1 MANDST
7 LISSA
12 DFERLLDVLEHE
24 QEGARFGSSFVE
36 LLDQKLAQARVVDP
50 REVPSNVVTMNS
62 RVRYERVD
70 GSGSKEVSI
79 VYPSEASPTV
89 GRISVL
95 SPIGVS
101 LLGCREGDE
110 PELGVRS
117 SAARVRIAATTY
129 QPEASG
135 HWHL

>member
-1 MANDST
+1 MVNDST

-12 DFERLLDVLEHE
+12 DFDRLLEVLD
-24 QEGARFGSSFVE
+24 QEGARFDTSSVE
-36 LLDQKLAQARVVDP
+36 LLDQKLAHARVVEP
-50 REVPSNVVTMNS
+50 RDMPASVVTMNS
-62 RVRYERVD
+62 RVRYERPD

-79 VYPSEASPTV
+79 VYPSEASPAA

-101 LLGCREGDE
+101 LLGGREGDE
-110 PELGVRS
+110 RDLGARS
-117 SAARVRIAATTY
+117 SAARVRITQITY